1 MANSCPSVT
10 AHAAAA
16 NHRASASLQLRFK
29 DAPGPPIPPI
39 PLPGVATLTRT
50 AIRFDLLVR
59 FNFTPPA
66 QKTCD
71 ACFDNSKVVKNLRQ
85 FTLGSSGD
93 RGGSLGAPARGFGQ
107 RKFMSE
113 GYFGANDESDE
124 DADGHNVSFD
134 NLKPSFKSVSK
145 FQTAAVRRPTTNTCC
160 RERRRITDESS
171 SAALAWFWFFPV
183 G

>member
-1 MANSCPSVT
+1 
-10 AHAAAA
+10 
-16 NHRASASLQLRFK
+16 
-29 DAPGPPIPPI
+29 
-39 PLPGVATLTRT
+39 
-50 AIRFDLLVR
+50 
-59 FNFTPPA
+59 
-66 QKTCD
+66 
-71 ACFDNSKVVKNLRQ
+71 VVKNLRQ

-134 NLKPSFKSVSK
+134 TLKPSFKSVSK

-160 RERRRITDESS
+160 CDVRRMMITILRRTRPPVRS
-171 SAALAWFWFFPV
+171 WFRSVDWVPECAFGLSCCAFA
-183 G
+183 